1 MLVSVITPVY
11 NTAQYL
17 DECIG
22 SILSQSM
29 TDFELLLIDDGST
42 DGSGAIC
49 DRYAEK
55 DKRIRVFHIPNGGV
69 SAARNLGLDNARDEF
84 VVFVDSDDRIT
95 PDHLRQLAD
104 SDIGED
110 GVAFTNLFEERPASG
125 RYPHGHTRIYAIPDC
140 RITGGREACMP
151 VLAQLLRRHC
161 LGWTCNKMFSRATIE
176 RHGLRFDRSIRYAED
191 EIFTAQY
198 CAHITHLVSNSNP
211 TYHYRY
217 VPTSLLRGKI
227 DPMMLMRIRRYIH
240 EQYKSLGYC
249 DEILYL
255 TTRTQFSRLRRELR
269 RTKGWNAEL
278 ANELAQGILDNWKF
292 YRAYVRSEFRKGFYD
307 TKALWIARLSCM
319 INSRLWVKLVIKG
332 LHI

>member
-11 NTAQYL
+11 NTEKYL

-22 SILSQSM
+22 SILLQSM

-69 SAARNLGLDNARDEF
+69 SAARNLGLDNARGEF

-191 EIFTAQY
+191 EIFTAST
-198 CAHITHLVSNSNP
+198 APIP
-211 TYHYRY
+211 
-217 VPTSLLRGKI
+217 PTSSATATPHTITGTSPRV
-227 DPMMLMRIRRYIH
+227 
-240 EQYKSLGYC
+240 C
-249 DEILYL
+249 C
-255 TTRTQFSRLRRELR
+255 
-269 RTKGWNAEL
+269 AE
-278 ANELAQGILDNWKF
+278 
-292 YRAYVRSEFRKGFYD
+292 R
-307 TKALWIARLSCM
+307 
-319 INSRLWVKLVIKG
+319 
-332 LHI
+332 

>member
-11 NTAQYL
+11 NTEKYL

-22 SILSQSM
+22 SILLQSM

-69 SAARNLGLDNARDEF
+69 SAARNLGLDNARGEF

-95 PDHLRQLAD
+95 PDHLQQLAD
-104 SDIGED
+104 SNIGED

-125 RYPHGHTRIYAIPDC
+125 RHPNGHTRIYAIPDC
-140 RITGGREACMP
+140 RVTGGRDACMP